1 MRKIILLS
9 LAMFLQYM
17 MLPVWFVPMIP
28 YVQALPGGQ
37 NWATACGFIM
47 ALGTLAAPLLGMF
60 ADRFFRAERVLA
72 SCNIL
77 CAALLAAASCVGSP
91 ALLFAIL
98 LLAMLFYMPTW
109 SLMAAIGMAH
119 LDKSGFARVRLFG
132 TVGWMASG
140 FCAPVATKLFGL
152 ADFDTSSG
160 IFAAG
165 ALIAA
170 TAAALAFALPPTE
183 SAAKDKPMSL
193 IDALGLR
200 ALVLFRNRSFL
211 GFMILLFLAMI
222 PYQWYNVYGGAFLK
236 SNGFGYLTLTMNIGK
251 IGALAFMLCIPWIMG
266 HFGFL
271 RLMLAGI
278 LVLIMRDACLLGSSA
293 GELPVLG
300 LAGVFVNGFIYNIF
314 IVGSQMYIGET
325 APRELRNQAQG
336 LVNLLTAGAG
346 VFVSNALFDFLL
358 RQGPAGMAN
367 WTAAFAVALGF
378 STAIALALVPALRK
392 AKGLR
397 T

>member
-1 MRKIILLS
+1 MRKTLLLS
-9 LAMFLQYM
+9 ISMFLQYM

-47 ALGTLAAPLLGMF
+47 ALGTIAAPLLGMF

-72 SCNIL
+72 FCNIL
-77 CAALLAAASCVGSP
+77 CAVLLTAASRVESPAVLFALL
-91 ALLFAIL
+91 LLT
-98 LLAMLFYMPTW
+98 MLFYMPTW

-132 TVGWMASG
+132 TLGWMASG
-140 FCAPVATKLFGL
+140 FCAPMATRIFNL
-152 ADFDTSSG
+152 ANFDASSG
-160 IFAAG
+160 IFTAG

-170 TAAALAFALPPTE
+170 AAAVLAFALPPTE
-183 SAAKDKPMSL
+183 SAAKNTPMSL

-200 ALVLFRNRSFL
+200 ALVLFQNRSFL
-211 GFMILLFLAMI
+211 GFVTLLFLAMI
-222 PYQWYNVYGGAFLK
+222 PYQWYNVYGGAYLK
-236 SNGFGYLTLTMNIGK
+236 DNGFSYLTLTMNIGK
-251 IGALAFMLCIPWIMG
+251 VGALAFMLCIPWIMG

-271 RLMLAGI
+271 RLMLLGI
-278 LVLIMRDACLLGSSA
+278 LALIMRDACLLGSSA
-293 GELPVLG
+293 GGLPMLG

-336 LVNLLTAGAG
+336 LVSLLTAGAG
-346 VFVSNALFDFLL
+346 VFVSNAIFDFLL
-358 RQGPAGMAN
+358 RQGPAGTMN
-367 WTAAFAVALGF
+367 WTVAFAIALGF
-378 STAIALALVPALRK
+378 STALALVTRI
-392 AKGLR
+392 R